1 VSAALQH
8 PLGPHTLE
16 DWLAMDRTADGSR
29 LELIYG
35 YLHVTPPPSGQH
47 QYASSFLV
55 QWLRAGLKAG
65 GRRDLYVVHEVSVQ
79 ISTPWRTGLVPDVVV
94 LTRRPEG
101 ASFAAEEL
109 ALVVEVWSPGNTL
122 AERETKMGA
131 YAVAGVPFLWTIDH
145 GHDLAGLSMTAFR
158 LVDGRYVVE
167 NKAQA
172 DGATT
177 VTAAPVPITL
187 NLAEL
192 LD

>member
-8 PLGPHTLE
+8 PIGPYTVE
-16 DWLAMDRTADGSR
+16 DWLAMDPPPDGSR

-47 QYASSFLV
+47 QFAAFRLAR
-55 QWLRAGLKAG
+55 LLEDALHAG
-65 GRRDLYVVHEVSVQ
+65 GRRDLYVVPAVGVK

-101 ASFAAEEL
+101 VSFAAEEL
-109 ALVVEVWSPGNTL
+109 ALVVEVWSPGNPL

-131 YAVAGVPFLWTIDH
+131 YAVAGVPFLWTVDH
-145 GHDLAGLSMTAFR
+145 GHDLAGLSLTAFS

-172 DGATT
+172 DGVTT

-192 LD
+192 LE